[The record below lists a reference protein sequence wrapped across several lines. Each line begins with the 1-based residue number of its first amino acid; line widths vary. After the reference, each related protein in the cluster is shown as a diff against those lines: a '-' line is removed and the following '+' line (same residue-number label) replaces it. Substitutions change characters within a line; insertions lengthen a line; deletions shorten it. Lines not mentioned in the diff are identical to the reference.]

1 LDLKLSENEE
11 KLLQLLGDVADKL
24 SGSVKILGRG
34 WLQNKILGEETEKTS
49 SVIHI
54 SVVGM
59 EPMDFVDYMKEFST
73 TFAYVYDSTLGIKKY
88 PININDFNV
97 EVVFEDSDG

>member
-1 LDLKLSENEE
+1 MDLKLSESEE

-34 WLQNKILGEETEKTS
+34 WLQNKILGEETEKAS
-49 SVIHI
+49 SEIYI

-59 EPMDFVDYMKEFST
+59 EPKDFVDYMKEFST
-73 TFAYVYDSTLGIKKY
+73 TFAYIYDSQLGIKKY
-88 PININDFNV
+88 PIQINDFNFKV
-97 EVVFEDSDG
+97 FFEDSND

>member
-1 LDLKLSENEE
+1 MDLKLTESEE

-49 SVIHI
+49 TSSKSEMIHI

-59 EPMDFVDYMKEFST
+59 DPKDFVDYMKEFST
-73 TFAYVYDSTLGIKKY
+73 TFAYVYDS
-88 PININDFNV
+88 
-97 EVVFEDSDG
+97 